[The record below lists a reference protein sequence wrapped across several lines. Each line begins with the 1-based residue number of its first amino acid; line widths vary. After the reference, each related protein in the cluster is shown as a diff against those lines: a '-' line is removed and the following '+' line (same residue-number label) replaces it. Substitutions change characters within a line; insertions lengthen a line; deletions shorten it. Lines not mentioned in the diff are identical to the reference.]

1 MRQYLGTIVI
11 VVLALTVAGSAQDQ
25 PASSPPDVPLLLKQL
40 EDTDPRVVFAA
51 ASQLTRLGSSIAPA
65 LVDALRDRHGCRL
78 QWVASGIL
86 RRLELEHRL
95 VYATLLDIAKGKC
108 EGNSRDDL
116 ILRREAAF
124 AVIGKVEG
132 IPTIAAML
140 TDKDLFVRRTA
151 AFAFDDLTERLQ
163 GRPPQV
169 EPTREIVEA
178 TKSALPLLL
187 QAALGDRD
195 EVVRCMSY
203 ESLDQ
208 ARQSRHEPL
217 RTEAARLLEG
227 KTVSCSR

>member
-1 MRQYLGTIVI
+1 MRPNLGSIVI
-11 VVLALTVAGSAQDQ
+11 VLALSVTGLAQDQ
-25 PASSPPDVPLLLKQL
+25 PAGAPPDVPLLLKKL
-40 EDTDPRVVFAA
+40 EDRDPRVVFAA
-51 ASQLTRLGSSIAPA
+51 ATQLTRLGPSIAPA
-65 LVDALRDRHGCRL
+65 LIEALRDRRGCRL

-86 RRLELEHRL
+86 RRLELEQRL
-95 VYATLLDIAKGKC
+95 VHATLLNIAKGKC
-108 EGNSRDDL
+108 EGNSPDDL

-124 AVIGKVEG
+124 AVIGRVEG
-132 IPTIAAML
+132 IPTIAEML
-140 TDKDLFVRRTA
+140 TDKDLSVRRSA

-169 EPTREIVEA
+169 EATTEILEA

-187 QAALGDRD
+187 HAALRDSD

-217 RTEAARLLEG
+217 RTEATRLLEG
-227 KTVSCSR
+227 KAVSCSR